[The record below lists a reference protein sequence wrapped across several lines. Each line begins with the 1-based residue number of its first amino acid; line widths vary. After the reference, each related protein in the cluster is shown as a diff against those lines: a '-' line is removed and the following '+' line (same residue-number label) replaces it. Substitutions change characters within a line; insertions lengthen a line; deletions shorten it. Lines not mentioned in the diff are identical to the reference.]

1 MENDVKRETRGGAR
15 PGAGRK
21 PRPTVQ
27 KMVRLTPDEVEAIDR
42 RAATLGITRHAWMLQ
57 VIQAAL
63 RQEE

>member
-1 MENDVKRETRGGAR
+1 MENNEKKDPRGGAR

-27 KMVRLTPDEVEAIDR
+27 KMVRLTPEEVEAIDQ
-42 RAATLGITRHAWMLQ
+42 RAAALGLTRHAWMLQ

-63 RQEE
+63 RDEK